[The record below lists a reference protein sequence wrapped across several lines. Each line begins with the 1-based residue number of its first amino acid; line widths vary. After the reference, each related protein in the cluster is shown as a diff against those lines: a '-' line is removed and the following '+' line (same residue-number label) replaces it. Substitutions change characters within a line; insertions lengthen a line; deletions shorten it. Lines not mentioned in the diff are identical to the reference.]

1 MRKIAI
7 ISWCCLL
14 FPLAGSA
21 QPVHH
26 DVPRIWD
33 DKALADWATPIAAL
47 ATRPNHFNS
56 AEYYSVPGDNLRTY
70 PVYRPDREPPGYWEW
85 LQKQRPEP
93 LVDTAKLSTRE
104 DWIKAG
110 EEAFRG
116 IDVIAFRTSDPEKIR
131 QARDPKTFV
140 DVWTRADGSLVSQRW
155 VVTKS
160 GIQLSLGACAA
171 CHTRVAD
178 DGRVLWGAPPRKPP
192 DGKRTFIAVNVV
204 TTFPLF
210 RGDSAAVAAW
220 KQFTV
225 PWTPDERVEKFREM
239 SDPELR
245 ALLKQETPANINRIH
260 GSPFYTTKVP
270 DLNSLQYSRY
280 VDATGT
286 HRLRGPED
294 VGRYSAFVTG
304 TDPMEFG
311 RHKILTQE
319 QRRVPSRYADE
330 VLYAIGVYLLS
341 LEPPANPNAG
351 PADRIA
357 RGRKVF
363 ERENCNT
370 CHASRGFTNGKLTL
384 ALGFVPGSDHP
395 NRADILNLSVGTDP
409 GLALRTRKGTGFYKI
424 PSLRGV
430 WYRPLLLHDGSA
442 ASLEEMFDAARLD
455 ADHVPGGWKGPG
467 VIKRPIP
474 GHPFGLALSAE
485 DKAALLAFLRSI

>member
-14 FPLAGSA
+14 FPLADSA

-178 DGRVLWGAPPRKPP
+178 DGRVLWGAPPRY
-192 DGKRTFIAVNVV
+192 G
-204 TTFPLF
+204 
-210 RGDSAAVAAW
+210 W
-220 KQFTV
+220 K
-225 PWTPDERVEKFREM
+225 W
-239 SDPELR
+239 R
-245 ALLKQETPANINRIH
+245 ALCHSGMGQ
-260 GSPFYTTKVP
+260 S
-270 DLNSLQYSRY
+270 
-280 VDATGT
+280 
-286 HRLRGPED
+286 
-294 VGRYSAFVTG
+294 
-304 TDPMEFG
+304 
-311 RHKILTQE
+311 
-319 QRRVPSRYADE
+319 
-330 VLYAIGVYLLS
+330 
-341 LEPPANPNAG
+341 
-351 PADRIA
+351 
-357 RGRKVF
+357 
-363 ERENCNT
+363 T
-370 CHASRGFTNGKLTL
+370 C
-384 ALGFVPGSDHP
+384 P
-395 NRADILNLSVGTDP
+395 
-409 GLALRTRKGTGFYKI
+409 
-424 PSLRGV
+424 
-430 WYRPLLLHDGSA
+430 
-442 ASLEEMFDAARLD
+442 
-455 ADHVPGGWKGPG
+455 
-467 VIKRPIP
+467 
-474 GHPFGLALSAE
+474 
-485 DKAALLAFLRSI
+485 